1 MRARFG
7 LAVIVMGL
15 LLALLPGVALA
26 DLVPPGAKSVD
37 YCFEITNVADF
48 PDYVLVAA
56 LIPNGHQVIKGGDCT
71 GLNRGAT
78 IYAMKRSDYDATT
91 IPQGSQAEQA
101 FFTTSPKVIR
111 PGRKVNPVRTVEQRD
126 RRKAI
131 VDVLTIAALNDEALD
146 LRFASVRYTFDDGT
160 KQEIP
165 YQQQGTR
172 PEPNAAPLASSSGT
186 TASPGSGT
194 TSPASTAPLASA
206 ATSQAI
212 ASPAAVSSGGA
223 AARSFSL
230 AWFALLPLV
239 ALVAIGVI
247 LRLRRRQ
254 A

>member
-1 MRARFG
+1 MRTRFA
-7 LAVIVMGL
+7 LAVVLAGL
-15 LLALLPGVALA
+15 VLALLPGAALA
-26 DLVPPGAKSVD
+26 DVIPPGAKPVD

-56 LIPNGHQVIKGGDCT
+56 LIPNGHQAIKGGDCT
-71 GLNRGAT
+71 GVNRGAT

-91 IPQGSQAEQA
+91 LPQGSQAEQA

-111 PGRKVNPVRTVEQRD
+111 PGRQVSPLRTVEQRD

-146 LRFASVRYTFDDGT
+146 LRFARVRYTFDDGT

-165 YQQQGTR
+165 YQQQGAR
-172 PEPNAAPLASSSGT
+172 PEPNAAPLASAPGT
-186 TASPGSGT
+186 
-194 TSPASTAPLASA
+194 
-206 ATSQAI
+206 
-212 ASPAAVSSGGA
+212 AAVSGDGT

-230 AWFALLPLV
+230 AWFAPLPLI

-247 LRLRRRQ
+247 LRRRRRQ